1 MSGHSKWHSIKH
13 KKGVADARRGQEFTK
28 LANAIAIAAKDGADP
43 EMNFKLRLAID
54 KAKSVNMPNVN
65 IEKSILRGS
74 GQLKG
79 EQIEEILYEG
89 YGPGG
94 IAVMVLCATDN
105 KNRTLTDVRT
115 ALIKNDGRLAEAG
128 SVAFQF
134 EQKGI
139 ISLEAEDP
147 ETAAL
152 SAIDAGAQD
161 VEEDGNSLTVYTSAK
176 ELNMVRQNLQELRL
190 KIESAELAYVPQQT
204 VEIKEAEVAR
214 KVLKLMDSLEELDDV
229 SATFS
234 NFDIPSEIIES
245 L

>member
-147 ETAAL
+147 EKAAL